1 MKEFTGKVI
10 KVGSSLAV
18 TLPAKEAKSQN
29 LAQGDNIKFSY
40 ELIENDQSLQEIS
53 KDFEKFEKIY
63 SSTLKNLANR

>member
-18 TLPAKEAKSQN
+18 TLPAKEAKTQN
-29 LAQGDNIKFSY
+29 IAQGNSIKFSY
-40 ELIENDQSLQEIS
+40 ELINNDESLKEIN

-63 SSTLKNLANR
+63 SAALKNLANR

>member
-29 LAQGDNIKFSY
+29 ITKGDEVKFGF
-40 ELIENDQSLQEIS
+40 ES
-53 KDFEKFEKIY
+53 KKRSSNTEKINAEYEKFKKTY
-63 SSTLKNLANR
+63 AQTLKNLSDR